1 MSYVFFLYLYLPM
14 LFFKD
19 KQITHTKIL
28 KTLFLIIF
36 QAWSNFIGTRFFGG
50 RFSLWTVMPPVTESY
65 AQL

>member
-19 KQITHTKIL
+19 KHTKIL

-36 QAWSNFIGTRFFGG
+36 QAWNNFISTRFFGG
-50 RFSLWTVMPPVTESY
+50 RFTLWTVMPPVTESY